1 MRWTSTKQSVEENMA
16 RTSAP
21 GAHPGYLRLIWSAT
35 AALILLAGLSGCG
48 GESPAA
54 LPPTA
59 QAPAQETPQTTVLP
73 TPTTAEELR
82 SDRDRAASPPGH
94 QGGPERNG
102 AGEQ

>member
-1 MRWTSTKQSVEENMA
+1 MA

-48 GESPAA
+48 GEPPAA

-59 QAPAQETPQTTVLP
+59 QAPAQETPQTTGLP